1 MLAPHLAVQLLARDD
16 PVPAL
21 HERREQ
27 LQLANGEMEPFAVDQ
42 HQELA
47 RTNLELAG
55 PQRRSLQGCLH
66 AAEGPSIVRNLRY
79 LHVSR
84 L

>member
-1 MLAPHLAVQLLARDD
+1 VQ
-16 PVPAL
+16 
-21 HERREQ
+21 
-27 LQLANGEMEPFAVDQ
+27 PFAIDQ
-42 HQELA
+42 DQELA
-47 RTNLELAG
+47 RTDLELSG

-79 LHVSR
+79 LGVYR